1 MVLLLWKFLEIRVW
15 KFAFKMTIPK
25 SGLEIDAASFGCSI
39 STSPKKF
46 YTRFW

>member
-25 SGLEIDAASFGCSI
+25 SGLEIDAMGFGCSI
-39 STSPKKF
+39 STSPTKF

>member
-1 MVLLLWKFLEIRVW
+1 MGLLLWKFLEIRVW

-25 SGLEIDAASFGCSI
+25 IVLEIDAASFGCSI
-39 STSPKKF
+39 STSPKRF